1 MSQKATL
8 LIDFVTKREVYGN
21 DMEAAMVAFKAAHP
35 KYATADFNEGYFKHF
50 WNKIFVE
57 NVMANPDHAI
67 TRDVNKYLAKH
78 AKETTRAIIT
88 ETAAPVGMTN
98 SVVEVRTFNT
108 ANYEVDE
115 AMFKTYLTNTVFDDI
130 HSDDGGAMAA
140 CSVVVVGGPGVGKS
154 TLLFWAASQYRAVH
168 PEANIAVI
176 SSEMEMEDLLYESRR
191 KPWMHSLDFILT
203 SEYAS
208 GDIVRVL
215 EKIFLTGYDV
225 IILDSFADVV
235 DKLRDFG
242 GMSTTAAE
250 TWLLDLMKRAKG
262 ARNDAR
268 KYTLTFAIQQQTKG
282 GSFAGTNKLKHNTTA
297 MLELRRES
305 NGDRYMTYTKNR
317 RCGQYVGKR
326 LYYFLGANN
335 QVSFDIERW
344 EREISDAQEET
355 TATGQVQEGLDQNVL
370 AQFDTLTGDATTR
383 AAALLQQV
391 EITRDA
397 DGNQVIP
404 TLPAAVAAAPTAE
417 AGTQEELLPGLT
429 VDDIYHDEV
438 SNMFILEVS
447 SNSAITGTTVDEV
460 VARAREARTQV
471 TINR

>member
-8 LIDFVTKREVYGN
+8 LIEFVTKKDVYGN
-21 DMEAAMVAFKAAHP
+21 DIESAITAFKAAHP
-35 KYATADFNEGYFKHF
+35 KYAEEFNAGYFTHF
-50 WNKIFVE
+50 WNKVFRE
-57 NVMANPDHAI
+57 NVMANPEHAI
-67 TRDVNKYLAKH
+67 TKDINKYLEKH
-78 AKETTRAIIT
+78 AKQTARAIIT
-88 ETAAPVGMTN
+88 QAGPAPVGMTN
-98 SVVEVRTFNT
+98 SVVEIRTFNT
-108 ANYEVDE
+108 SNHEVDE
-115 AMFKTYLTNTVFDDI
+115 AMFATYMTNTVFDDI

-154 TLLFWAASQYRAVH
+154 TLLFWAASQYRAIH
-168 PEANIAVI
+168 PDAKIAVI

-191 KPWMHSLDFILT
+191 KPWMHALDFILT

-208 GDIVRVL
+208 TDIIRVL
-215 EKIFLTGYDV
+215 ERIFLTGYDI

-250 TWLLDLMKRAKG
+250 TWLLDLMKKAKG
-262 ARNDAR
+262 ARNDNR

-297 MLELRRES
+297 MLELRKES

-317 RCGQYVGKR
+317 RCGQHVGKR

-335 QVSFDIERW
+335 QVSFDNERW
-344 EREISDAQEET
+344 EREITEPTDDQNV
-355 TATGQVQEGLDQNVL
+355 GQVQENLDQNVL
-370 AQFDTLTGDATTR
+370 AQFDTLAGNATTR

-391 EITRDA
+391 EITRDEN
-397 DGNQVIP
+397 GNAVIP
-404 TLPAAVAAAPTAE
+404 TVPVAALAPAVET
-417 AGTQEELLPGLT
+417 GTQEELLPGLT

-438 SNMFILEVS
+438 AGIFILEVS
-447 SNSAITGTTVDEV
+447 SSNVITGASIDEV
-460 VARAREARTQV
+460 AAKAREARARV
-471 TINR
+471 TNR